1 MTSYTAIK
9 AKSDHHVISKQP
21 DTMKPLTL
29 QLKSALIAGLVLL
42 SMPVLAQKSTKEIK
56 ADKLF
61 ENYSFSAAAAKY
73 EAVDGL
79 TIEGKRRLAEAYL
92 NTQQY
97 GQSKLAYEQFI
108 TSYEATAEDM
118 FNYASVLR
126 IEGDYVASADWMT
139 RFKDLA
145 PNDARA
151 INYTSD
157 ADQLAK
163 IQADGGQFEIKHL
176 EVNSAQQDFGP
187 AYYKDMVVFAS
198 SREGVKAVKRNYNW
212 NGKPFLD
219 MYLADQSS
227 GKLKNP
233 RKFTKR
239 LNNKLH
245 EGPASFNGEGDFM
258 AFTRNNYDG
267 KSADG
272 VVKLQLFF
280 SAKADGEWGE
290 PEPYALNSSEYSV
303 GHPWLS
309 ADGKTMYFASDMP
322 GGFGGVDIYR
332 VSKIEDGWST
342 PINLGKNINT
352 EGNEMFPFV
361 HETGKMLFFA
371 SNGHISLGGL
381 DVFVAPLNDGN
392 AGAAQNIG
400 APLNSKLDDFALI
413 LDPEM
418 KSGFFSSNRT
428 DGSGDDD
435 IYAFNLLK
443 PFNFGKIIRGTSR
456 DKAGDILANAS
467 INLYND
473 KGEIVETVLSNENGM
488 YEFMVDKDKDWV
500 LSGNKEDYFEGKN
513 MASTATDEEVVIA
526 DLMLEKD
533 PGLSLFTV
541 VTDKQTGAP
550 VPNVSLTLINKLTGV
565 EEKVDMGANA
575 EYLKPL
581 ADNKLNDKVNY
592 DLRIEAPGY
601 LAKTANYT
609 AVLDREGRYDIHK
622 TLDLQLD
629 KITEGETRLED
640 LIDINPIYFDLG
652 KYKIRPD
659 AAIELEKIIQVMN
672 ENLTMVIELGSH
684 TDCRSS
690 YSFNEKL
697 SDDRA
702 KASAAYIKKKITN
715 PDRIYGKGY
724 GESQLK
730 VDCPCEGAVKSTCS
744 EEEHQKNRRTE
755 FKIIKM

>member
-1 MTSYTAIK
+1 MKKFTS
-9 AKSDHHVISKQP
+9 H
-21 DTMKPLTL
+21 
-29 QLKSALIAGLVLL
+29 LKSALIAGFVLIACSL
-42 SMPVLAQKSTKEIK
+42 SAQKSTKEVK

-61 ENYSFSAAAAKY
+61 DKYSFAAAAAKY
-73 EAVDGL
+73 EAADGL

-92 NTQQY
+92 NIQKYTE
-97 GQSKLAYEQFI
+97 SRAAYEQFI
-108 TSYEATAEDM
+108 TTFEANAEDM

-126 IEGDYVASADWMT
+126 MQGDYAASADWMM

-145 PNDARA
+145 PTDSRA
-151 INYTSD
+151 VNYTKD
-157 ADQLAK
+157 ADKLAA
-163 IQADGGQFEIKHL
+163 IQTDGGRFNIKHL
-176 EVNSAQQDFGP
+176 DINSPQQDFGA

-219 MYLADQSS
+219 MYLADQS
-227 GKLKNP
+227 GEKLKDP
-233 RKFTKR
+233 RRFTQQ
-239 LNNKLH
+239 LNNKMH
-245 EGPASFNGEGDFM
+245 EGPAAFNAEGDFM

-267 KSADG
+267 KSTDG

-280 SAKADGEWGE
+280 SAKADGEWSE
-290 PEPYALNSSEYSV
+290 PKPYALNSAEYSV

-332 VSKIEDGWST
+332 ATKMGEEWST
-342 PINLGKNINT
+342 PVNLGANVNT

-371 SNGHISLGGL
+371 SNGHLGLGGL
-381 DVFVAPLNDGN
+381 DVFVAPMNGDL
-392 AGAAQNIG
+392 AGAPQNVG
-400 APLNSKLDDFALI
+400 APLNTNLDDFALI

-418 KSGFFSSNRT
+418 KKGFFSSNRA

-435 IYAFNLLK
+435 IYAFTLLK
-443 PFNFGKIIRGTSR
+443 PFNFGKIIRGTAT
-456 DKAGDILANAS
+456 DKQGNILADAS

-473 KGEIVETVLSNENGM
+473 KGEVVETIMSDGEGK
-488 YEFMVDKDKDWV
+488 YEFLVVKDKEWR
-500 LSGNKEDYFEGKN
+500 LSGAKEDYFDGKN
-513 MASTATDEEVVIA
+513 TASTATDDEVVIA
-526 DLMLEKD
+526 DLVLEKD
-533 PGLSLFTV
+533 PGLSLFV
-541 VTDKQTGAP
+541 LVTDKETGVP
-550 VPNVSLTLINKLTGV
+550 IPNVNLTLINKITGV
-565 EEKVDMGANA
+565 EEKVDMGQNG
-575 EYLKPL
+575 EFLKPL
-581 ADNKLNDKVNY
+581 TTNKLNDKVNY

-601 LAKTANYT
+601 LAKTGNYS
-609 AVLDREGRYDIHK
+609 AILDREGRYDIHK
-622 TLDLQLD
+622 TLDLRLD

-659 AAIELEKIIQVMN
+659 AAVELEKIIQVMN
-672 ENLTMVIELGSH
+672 ENPTMVIELGSH

-730 VDCPCEGAVKSTCS
+730 VNCPCEGAVKSDCS